1 MRIAVIDDKEY
12 WRELASNKIKQY
24 YKGKNVEIDMYEDG
38 ISYLKS
44 GQQYDIS
51 FVDIEMAGL
60 DGFDTISEARKNNQD
75 GIYIILTTHAELSRK
90 GYRVNAFRYIDKTE
104 LDEIP
109 EAIKSAELLM
119 GRNETI
125 AVNVIDAGKLEI
137 MLKNIIYIETEKH
150 YVVIHATHGDIKCSD
165 QITDIENMLAGKWF
179 YRCHKPSIVN
189 LDEIRSIK
197 NYKANM
203 SNGASVEVSRRKVP
217 ILRREYVKRNYECAN
232 A

>member
-24 YKGKNVEIDMYEDG
+24 YKGKNVEIDMYENG

-137 MLKNIIYIETEKH
+137 MLKNII
-150 YVVIHATHGDIKCSD
+150 
-165 QITDIENMLAGKWF
+165 
-179 YRCHKPSIVN
+179 
-189 LDEIRSIK
+189 
-197 NYKANM
+197 
-203 SNGASVEVSRRKVP
+203 
-217 ILRREYVKRNYECAN
+217 
-232 A
+232 